1 MQPLQLQRE
10 VLEVVVMGT
19 DTQIDGFIDV
29 LALKAGTATT
39 DTKTEVDTTAKANQA
54 TIYAKLKTTG
64 H

>member
-1 MQPLQLQRE
+1 
-10 VLEVVVMGT
+10 MGT

-54 TIYAKLKTTG
+54 TIYTKLKTTG